1 MIIEFMFNNI
11 KNIELIY
18 LIKETYDE
26 DFDDNIEEEQYLGTD
41 YCQNPRQTGSRQ
53 DEKGGNH
60 RTA

>member
-26 DFDDNIEEEQYLGTD
+26 DFDDNIEEEQY
-41 YCQNPRQTGSRQ
+41 
-53 DEKGGNH
+53 
-60 RTA
+60 